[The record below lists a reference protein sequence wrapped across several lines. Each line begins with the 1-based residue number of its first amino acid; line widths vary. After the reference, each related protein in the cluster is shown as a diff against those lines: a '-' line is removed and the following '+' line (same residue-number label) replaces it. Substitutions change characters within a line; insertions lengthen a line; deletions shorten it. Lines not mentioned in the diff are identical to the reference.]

1 MNVESFFQLY
11 SDLPRLG
18 PGSDACTREALKRL
32 PVPPP
37 SPRVL
42 DVGCG
47 TGRQTLVLAE
57 ALRARILAV
66 DLHRPYLD
74 RLEHDARARKLEAF
88 IQTRQADMGALELPE
103 ASVDL
108 LWSEGAIYHLGFGPG
123 LRRWRPLL
131 ASGGLVAV
139 TECTWLTD
147 ARPAEAARFW
157 SEGYPTMGSTPENRA
172 TAEAEGY
179 EVLDTFTLPR
189 SAWWDD
195 YYSPLLQRI
204 ERLRPTADAD
214 LREVLS
220 ATEHEIDL
228 FRRHGDSYGYVFYL
242 LRLRAN

>member
-1 MNVESFFQLY
+1 MNAFFTLY
-11 SDLPRLG
+11 SELPRLG

-32 PVPPP
+32 PALPP
-37 SPRVL
+37 SPRVV
-42 DVGCG
+42 DMGCG

-57 ALRARILAV
+57 ALRTRILAV

-74 RLEHDARARKLEAF
+74 QLEREARARDLTAL
-88 IQTRQADMGALELPE
+88 IDARQADMGALGLPSG
-103 ASVDL
+103 SVDL

-131 ASGGLVAV
+131 AQGGHVAV

-157 SEGYPTMGSTPENRA
+157 AEGYPTMGTIADNRA

-179 EVLDTFTLPR
+179 TVLDTFTLPP

-195 YYSPLLQRI
+195 YYSPLLQRV
-204 ERLRPTADAD
+204 ERLRPTADAE
-214 LREVLS
+214 LRE
-220 ATEHEIDL
+220 ACAFAEGETDL
-228 FRRHGDSYGYVFYL
+228 YRRHGDSYGYVFYL
-242 LRLRAN
+242 LRLRLP